1 MRFAPHK
8 LRQAPRRV
16 IALLAVIGS
25 LGVVAVVVLASNLT
39 RSSGPVLCSGPPP
52 MRQGAGPLIGGRRTT
67 VAGAQSAAGFPV
79 LVPYDPAVSPARDT
93 QTWVSNQAVAFSY
106 ARSKINITMTLAS
119 YPDPLT
125 WFHTFI
131 AENHVA
137 AAIGQV
143 NSEPAL
149 VITPDT
155 DECGGNPAWVEFDH
169 NGVDIDLSS
178 HDYGT
183 TTLLAVADSMRQYIP
198 WRPAHLPVRL
208 RTPDA

>member
-1 MRFAPHK
+1 
-8 LRQAPRRV
+8 V

-25 LGVVAVVVLASNLT
+25 LGVVAAVVLASNLT
-39 RSSGPVLCSGPPP
+39 RSSGPVACSQLAIRP
-52 MRQGAGPLIGGRRTT
+52 GAGPLIGGRRTT
-67 VAGAQSAAGFPV
+67 VAAAQSAAGFPV
-79 LVPYDPAVSPARDT
+79 LVPDDPAVSPVRET

-106 ARSKINITMTLAS
+106 ARGKITITMTLAV

-131 AENHVA
+131 AENHAA

-143 NSEPAL
+143 NSQPAL

-169 NGVDIDLSS
+169 DGVDIDLSS

-183 TTLLAVADSMRQYIP
+183 TTLLTVADSMRQDIS
-198 WRPAHLPVRL
+198 WHPAHLPVRL